1 MLTPQV
7 HKNPSSNSIMES
19 VILGLNILDELEEVE
34 EYCRQFLSAF
44 VETGGPFE
52 TMAKKLEKSI
62 NKKLQ
67 EEMNLTLDI

>member
-1 MLTPQV
+1 
-7 HKNPSSNSIMES
+7 MES
-19 VILGLNILDELEEVE
+19 VILGFDILEELKEVE
-34 EYCRQFLSAF
+34 EHCRQFLSAF

-52 TMAKKLEKSI
+52 KVAEKLKKSI

>member
-1 MLTPQV
+1 MLTAQV
-7 HKNPSSNSIMES
+7 HKNPSSNSIMDS
-19 VILGLNILDELEEVE
+19 VILGFNILDELQEVE
-34 EYCRQFLSAF
+34 EYCHKFLSAF

-52 TMAKKLEKSI
+52 KVAEKLEKSI